1 MKMVRLCPIC
11 KQPTKKLYADEPV
24 GGKFP
29 VMKVS
34 KTKVAANVGGL
45 NAFLVLL
52 PGVLAADPTAIGQ
65 MVILIIAWVGVL
77 WGRGNKG

>member
-1 MKMVRLCPIC
+1 MSALVTGLILAITEKGISRI
-11 KQPTKKLYADEPV
+11 
-24 GGKFP
+24 
-29 VMKVS
+29 S

-52 PGVLAADPTAIGQ
+52 PGVLEGDPTAIGQ
-65 MVILIIAWVGVL
+65 LVILIVTWVGVL